1 MQKRGFIK
9 MKEKWYRFMQGRYG
23 NDRLNQVLMIAALI
37 FLVIS
42 LFGWKGCYLI
52 ALLFMGYAY
61 FRMFSRKI
69 SQRSAEN
76 QWFLQ
81 KEQKIRTFFDQRKN
95 YHIYKCPNCR
105 QKLRVPRGKGKVEI
119 TCRKCGTKFV
129 KRS

>member
-1 MQKRGFIK
+1 

-23 NDRLNQVLMIAALI
+23 NDRLNQVLMVAALI

-52 ALLFMGYAY
+52 ALLFMGYVY

-69 SQRSAEN
+69 SQRSTEN

-81 KEQKIRTFFDQRKN
+81 KEQKIRTFFVQRKN

-119 TCRKCGTKFV
+119 TCRKCGAKFV